1 MEARWIPA
9 LAGGRAP
16 FLDAFLGF
24 VRVCAM
30 LKKMRR
36 WRLLEDGIRSSPPS
50 PRPGDVSSIVGRRV
64 EVCLR
69 RISWD
74 PVGVC
79 LRWIRLDPVFAR
91 LRLCVCRLDPSG
103 LCFSSSTAVA
113 VLVRWSHGAL
123 ARRLPDCLLQQCLP
137 GSDEGGAM
145 TAARLRLAPEIVVVA
160 RWSTDLDVIFTSS
173 VFCTTLTVDE

>member
-9 LAGGRAP
+9 LAGERAP
-16 FLDAFLGF
+16 FLDVFLSF
-24 VRVCAM
+24 VRVSVV
-30 LKKMRR
+30 LKKTRR
-36 WRLLEDGIRSSPPS
+36 RGLLEDGIRSSPPS
-50 PRPGDVSSIVGRRV
+50 PCPGDVSSIVGRRV

-103 LCFSSSTAVA
+103 LCFSSSAAVA
-113 VLVRWSHGAL
+113 VLVRLSHGAL

-160 RWSTDLDVIFTSS
+160 RWSTDMDVIFTSS